1 MPGWNASEIPDQSGR
16 TAVVTGANSG
26 IGYVTAREL
35 ARRGA
40 SVVLAC
46 RSAARGRAAV
56 VRLHAEVPGAEVEF
70 IPLDLADLA
79 SVREFATSYGQRRTS
94 LDLLVNNAGVMAL
107 PYGRTADGF
116 ETQFGVNHL
125 GHFALTG
132 LLLPRLRAAAP
143 GPGSSTSPAAS
154 THWGGS
160 TSRAAAWMRSPAST
174 ATAAGSPTAAPR
186 PPTCCS
192 RTSWPAASPPC
203 GSTVTAAAAHPGY
216 ASSNLHSG
224 ASKLEGPTLN
234 SRVAAFGNAVV
245 AQPTSAGA
253 LPTLYAATAPGVG
266 QDAFIGPWFG
276 WRGAPA
282 AVLAGEVDPR
292 RHVRRTALG
301 GLREAHRSL
310 VRVPAALIRAGLTCH
325 PRVTSRRGRR
335 PAPGEPCAEPLRPG
349 TRRPHRSSRPPPPPR
364 CSSARRPRRCPD
376 LRAPGGPR
384 RTRTSTSGSARAR
397 RTGPA
402 RSRPAVHL
410 GDHGTSCADDLVA
423 RAAVA
428 GDPHTDRAGT
438 RTSGFRGDDGGRMQV
453 TWTVLGP

>member
-1 MPGWNASEIPDQSGR
+1 MPGWNASKIPDQSGR

-56 VRLHAEVPGAEVEF
+56 VRLRAEVPGAEVEF

-79 SVREFATSYGQRRTS
+79 SVREFAAAYGQRRTS

-132 LLLPRLRAAAP
+132 LLLPRLRAADP
-143 GPGSSTSPAAS
+143 GARIVNVSSGFHALGRIDAEDGGLEALSGEHGYRRWVAYGRSKTANLLF
-154 THWGGS
+154 THELG
-160 TSRAAAWMRSPAST
+160 RRF
-174 ATAAGSPTAAPR
+174 TAAGSAI
-186 PPTCCS
+186 
-192 RTSWPAASPPC
+192 
-203 GSTVTAAAAHPGY
+203 TAAAAHPGY

-266 QDAFIGPWFG
+266 QDAFIGPRFG

-282 AVLAGEVDPR
+282 P
-292 RHVRRTALG
+292 
-301 GLREAHRSL
+301 SW
-310 VRVPAALIRAGLTCH
+310 RAKWTL
-325 PRVTSRRGRR
+325 
-335 PAPGEPCAEPLRPG
+335 
-349 TRRPHRSSRPPPPPR
+349 
-364 CSSARRPRRCPD
+364 D
-376 LRAPGGPR
+376 D
-384 RTRTSTSGSARAR
+384 TSGELLWAASEKL
-397 RTGPA
+397 TGVSYASLP
-402 RSRPAVHL
+402 R
-410 GDHGTSCADDLVA
+410 
-423 RAAVA
+423 
-428 GDPHTDRAGT
+428 
-438 RTSGFRGDDGGRMQV
+438 
-453 TWTVLGP
+453 